1 MVFRA
6 FWPLIAAS
14 ILLATV
20 VGQPRTASSE
30 PYFQGP
36 KTCLE
41 CHKTEYKVWEGT
53 KHYKSFRTAHKA
65 KIAKKIIIAVGGK
78 KSMKKNPVCTVCHY
92 TNVSK
97 KTGGKAK
104 PKAGPSC
111 ESCHGASSDWLNI
124 HNNYGGT
131 NVKAADETAEHKQER
146 RTMAMEANMTW
157 SFMRYDIA
165 KNCMSCHGLARD
177 EIGGETLAK
186 MLDAGHPLNPD
197 FELVRYSQG
206 SVRHRFYPPDFSV
219 NGELDEAGLS
229 EAYIQGQAA
238 KLVSAAGALGKTD
251 NTKYVEVQKQRVADA
266 SAALSALASVPEAQA
281 LVSDPS
287 EANARAL
294 VDAIVGKDLSGE
306 VGGLLPDPSIY
317 K

>member
-6 FWPLIAAS
+6 FWPLVAAS
-14 ILLATV
+14 ILFATLAAH
-20 VGQPRTASSE
+20 PRTASAE

-36 KTCLE
+36 KTCQE
-41 CHKTEYKVWEGT
+41 CHKVEYKVWEAS
-53 KHYKSFRTAHKA
+53 KHFKSFRTVHKA
-65 KIAKKIIIAVGGK
+65 KEAKKIAVAVGGK

-97 KTGGKAK
+97 KAGAKAK

-124 HNNYGGT
+124 HNNYGGANT
-131 NVKAADETAEHKQER
+131 TAADETAEHKAER
-146 RTMAMEANMTW
+146 RSKAIENNMTW

-177 EIGGETLAK
+177 EIDGDILAK
-186 MLDAGHPLNPD
+186 MLDAGHPLKAD

-206 SVRHRFYPPDFSV
+206 SVRHRFYAPDFSV
-219 NGELDEAGLS
+219 NGELDAAGLA
-229 EAYIQGQAA
+229 EAFIQGQAA
-238 KLVSAAGALGKTD
+238 KLVSASSALGKTD
-251 NTKYVEVQKQRVADA
+251 NAKYVEVQTQRIADA
-266 SAALSALASVPEAQA
+266 SAALSALGSIPEAKD
-281 LVSDPS
+281 LVADPS

-294 VDAIVGKDLSGE
+294 VDAIAGKDLSGE
-306 VGGLLPDPSIY
+306 VGGLLPDPSTY